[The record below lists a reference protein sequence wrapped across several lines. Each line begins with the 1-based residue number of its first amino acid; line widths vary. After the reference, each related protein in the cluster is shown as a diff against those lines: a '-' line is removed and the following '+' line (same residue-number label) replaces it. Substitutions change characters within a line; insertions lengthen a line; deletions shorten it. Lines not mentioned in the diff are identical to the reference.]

1 MATAEQHKHLLAR
14 LTVYPQY
21 LAAPQWLDRG
31 VRRHALEW
39 ADAEGLVRDDS
50 WRAGVSEQPPQ
61 PTTLANRRIDA
72 AVTEALDA
80 CLRGEEVDADGMLSL
95 FSARGADVE
104 AVCAAADELRQT
116 QVGNVVSYVI
126 NRNINYTN
134 VCQYSCRFC
143 AFSKG
148 GGEVASGRT
157 AYDLDGAELHRRVQ
171 EAAALGATEVC
182 LQGGIHPDYTGQTY
196 LDIVETVKAAAP
208 DMHVHAFSPLE
219 IDQGAKT
226 LGLSLERYL
235 TLLKDA
241 GLDSLPGTAA
251 EVLDED
257 VRAILCPDKVTSDRW
272 LEIMEC
278 AHEVGLFSTATIMF
292 GHVDSA
298 RAWVTHWQRVAELQ
312 TRTGGF
318 TEVVP
323 LPFVSEG
330 APLYRRGESRPGPTW
345 REARLMHAVLRLT
358 VGQCIPNIQA
368 SWVKLGHAGALEM
381 LSAGANDLGGVLINE
396 SITRAA
402 GAAHGQMWHPEALS
416 QSIVGTGRI
425 PQQRNTRY
433 EPVQASAIDLHPAAI
448 RWVGETPAGRLATS
462 KTTRIL

>member
-1 MATAEQHKHLLAR
+1 
-14 LTVYPQY
+14 
-21 LAAPQWLDRG
+21 
-31 VRRHALEW
+31 
-39 ADAEGLVRDDS
+39 
-50 WRAGVSEQPPQ
+50 
-61 PTTLANRRIDA
+61 
-72 AVTEALDA
+72 
-80 CLRGEEVDADGMLSL
+80 MLSL

-104 AVCAAADELRQT
+104 AVCAAADQLRQA

-196 LDIVETVKAAAP
+196 LDIVETVKTAAP

-235 TLLKDA
+235 GLLKDA

-251 EVLDED
+251 EVLDER
-257 VRAILCPDKVTSDRW
+257 VRSILCPDKVTSDRW

-292 GHVDSA
+292 GHVDSGP
-298 RAWVTHWQRVAELQ
+298 AWVTHWQRVIELQ
-312 TRTGGF
+312 RRTGGF

-358 VGQCIPNIQA
+358 VGRLIPNIQA
-368 SWVKLGHAGALEM
+368 SWVKLGHSGALEM

>member
-1 MATAEQHKHLLAR
+1 M
-14 LTVYPQY
+14 
-21 LAAPQWLDRG
+21 
-31 VRRHALEW
+31 
-39 ADAEGLVRDDS
+39 
-50 WRAGVSEQPPQ
+50 
-61 PTTLANRRIDA
+61 
-72 AVTEALDA
+72 
-80 CLRGEEVDADGMLSL
+80 
-95 FSARGADVE
+95 
-104 AVCAAADELRQT
+104 
-116 QVGNVVSYVI
+116 
-126 NRNINYTN
+126 
-134 VCQYSCRFC
+134 
-143 AFSKG
+143 
-148 GGEVASGRT
+148 ASGRS
-157 AYDLDGAELHRRVQ
+157 AYDLDGAELYRRAQ
-171 EAAALGATEVC
+171 EAASLGATEVC

-196 LDIVETVKAAAP
+196 LDIIETVKAAAP

-235 TLLKDA
+235 RLLRDA

-251 EVLDED
+251 EVLDER
-257 VRAILCPDKVTSDRW
+257 VRAILCPDKVTSVRW

-278 AHEVGLFSTATIMF
+278 AHEVGLFSTSTIMF

-298 RAWVTHWQRVAELQ
+298 SAWVTHWQRVIELQ
-312 TRTGGF
+312 RRTGGF

-358 VGQCIPNIQA
+358 VGRFIPNIQA
-368 SWVKLGHAGALEM
+368 SWVKLGRAGALDM

-416 QSIVGTGRI
+416 QAIVGAGRI

-433 EPVQASAIDLHPAAI
+433 ELLQTSSIDLQPAAI
-448 RWVGETPAGRLATS
+448 RWVGETPAGRVATS
-462 KTTRIL
+462 KTIETA